1 MNIVRPMLS
10 IGANMMQN
18 YAIERIENRYKKYAF
33 LISLVCMAPTLW
45 SYVNGDEIM
54 ADINMISLMLIV
66 FSLIGSFL
74 GPMMLESKAKAMGN
88 TVDKLDFFGMLI
100 GMGLGAFFAYLVVFL
115 HGGALI
121 AQIGDFSYPV
131 MALLVSIP
139 LSMFITLL
147 AQAFMG
153 KSWAVNIL
161 DRNKSGDL
169 DVGDITK
176 GASEIASLITGGASA
191 VKEATDV
198 VSDAI
203 DEVKK

>member
-1 MNIVRPMLS
+1 
-10 IGANMMQN
+10 MMQN

-153 KSWAVNIL
+153 DSWSINVLDYNKDGKIDWKDVKAFIANHKS
-161 DRNKSGDL
+161 
-169 DVGDITK
+169 DVTEIQ
-176 GASEIASLITGGASA
+176 EIAAEVTSIGTEA
-191 VKEATDV
+191 KE
-198 VSDAI
+198 I
-203 DEVKK
+203 IK

>member
-153 KSWAVNIL
+153 DSWSINVLDYNKDGKIDWKDVKAFIANHKS
-161 DRNKSGDL
+161 
-169 DVGDITK
+169 DVTEIQ
-176 GASEIASLITGGASA
+176 EIAAEVTSIGTEA
-191 VKEATDV
+191 KE
-198 VSDAI
+198 I
-203 DEVKK
+203 IK